1 MRRRLLVMLAVILGA
16 VAAAGPGRP
25 ADRKLGFGIGISA
38 PFAPFVIAVEKGF
51 MEKRGVPAEYKMFE
65 SGAPAFEAVIA
76 GSLDAGMVS
85 EFIFVPARAKGAQLS
100 LVSLFA
106 VTGRDLGVVVS
117 KNVKTPK
124 DLEGRSVGTAVR
136 TSAEYYMYRYFEKY
150 GVDPARVTV
159 RNINPTET
167 APALF
172 RGDIDAFF
180 LWGNWIPKGPEVV
193 PGARVAAYSGDDN
206 VFIQKQSLLFNA
218 NTVRTQRDLV
228 ARSLLALMDTM
239 KFIREQPDEAARIAG
254 KAFRIAP
261 DEMKKQMAPLNYVI
275 ELKRAEIEE
284 YKASTRWIIGKGG
297 ATIPDVDAFW
307 RDLVDPAPLR
317 SVAPEQTDL

>member
-1 MRRRLLVMLAVILGA
+1 MSGKRSGI
-16 VAAAGPGRP
+16 VAAMLVVLSMVGPGHS
-25 ADRKLGFGIGISA
+25 ADKKLGFGIGISA

-51 MEKRGVPAEYKMFE
+51 MERRGVPAEYKLFE
-65 SGAPAFEAVIA
+65 SGVPGFEAAVA

-100 LVSLFA
+100 LVSLFT
-106 VTGRDLGVVVS
+106 VTGKDLGVVVS
-117 KNVKTPK
+117 KNIKTPK
-124 DLEGRSVGTAVR
+124 DLEGKSVGTAIR
-136 TSAEYYMYRYFEKY
+136 TSAEYYMYKYFEKY
-150 GVDPARVTV
+150 GVDPSKVTV

-206 VFIQKQSLLFNA
+206 VFIQKQSLLFNT
-218 NTVRTQRDLV
+218 NTLKTHRDL
-228 ARSLLALMDTM
+228 AAKSLLALMDTI
-239 KFIREQPDEAARIAG
+239 KFIKEQPDEAARIAG

-261 DEMKKQMAPLNYVI
+261 EEMKKQMAPLNYVV
-275 ELKRAEIEE
+275 ELKRATIEE
-284 YKASTRWIIGKGG
+284 YKASTRWIVSKGG
-297 ATIPDVDAFW
+297 ATIPDIDAFW
-307 RDLVDPAPLR
+307 RDLVDPSLIK
-317 SVAPEQTDL
+317 SVAPEQTDF

>member
-1 MRRRLLVMLAVILGA
+1 MRFKTLVVLAGIAAVLGMTA
-16 VAAAGPGRP
+16 TGRP
-25 ADRKLGFGIGISA
+25 ADRKMTVGIGISA

-85 EFIFVPARAKGAQLS
+85 EFIFVPARAKGAPLA
-100 LVSLFA
+100 LVSLFT
-106 VTGRDLGVVVS
+106 VTGKDLGAVAS
-117 KNVKTPK
+117 KNIRTPK
-124 DLEGRSVGTAVR
+124 DLEGKTVGTAVR
-136 TSAEYYMYRYFEKY
+136 TSAEYFMYRYFEKH
-150 GVDPARVTV
+150 GVDASKVAV

-193 PGARVAAYSGDDN
+193 PGARILAYSGDDN
-206 VFIQKQSLLFNA
+206 VFIQKQSLLFNSNWLRA
-218 NTVRTQRDLV
+218 NRDL
-228 ARSLLALMDTM
+228 AGKSLLALMDTI
-239 KFIREQPDEAARIAG
+239 KFIKEQPDEAARIAG

-261 DEMKKQMAPLNYVI
+261 EEMAKQMAPLNYVV
-275 ELKRAEIEE
+275 ELRRSTIEE
-284 YKASTRWIIGKGG
+284 YKASTRWIVGKGG
-297 ATIPDVDAFW
+297 ATIPDVDKFW
-307 RDLVDPAPLR
+307 SDLVDPSVIK
-317 SVAPEQTDL
+317 SVAPEQTDF